1 MSEEEKEAFRA
12 VVREEAER
20 AAERAIKRVFGGEPK
35 LIPIVVKWDEAS
47 MREAVKAGAEEAN
60 KPVMEALGALKGAS
74 EATTKAWAEVKDAL
88 TPKVVARK
96 RDEWNELLRST
107 FEKRSLSEEQ
117 VDALKRVESAM
128 LKAGWIE

>member
-1 MSEEEKEAFRA
+1 MSEEEKEAFRVA
-12 VVREEAER
+12 IREEAER
-20 AAERAIKRVFGGEPK
+20 AIERFFGGKPR

-47 MREAVKAGAEEAN
+47 MRENVKAGVEEAN
-60 KPVMEALGALKGAS
+60 KPIAEALGALKSAS
-74 EATTKAWAEVKDAL
+74 EATTKAWTELKDAL
-88 TPKVVARK
+88 TPRVAARK
-96 RDEWNELLRST
+96 RDEWDELLRST